1 MKKRMKLRAC
11 CAALAAAVCCS
22 LVPGLSGQDALAVSQ
37 SQIDALEEQRD
48 ELKAQREEMQ
58 AGIDELES
66 QQADILEQKTA
77 LDERN
82 EVYRQEI
89 ELTEEQVG
97 LYTQL
102 VEQKQ
107 REVEQA
113 TADED
118 EQLANYRRH
127 VRAMEEN
134 GKFTYLSIL
143 FGSSSLGELMSNLD
157 MVGEIMEADQR
168 SYEQYTAAREESERV
183 QAEYAIRISILDARQ
198 AELEAEKAELEAQIE
213 EAEQLIAE
221 LEAQLETDRAAY
233 EEQLAKEQALESEIQ
248 NMIAELERQEAANS
262 IVLHRHL
269 HLAAAR
275 LQPRQ
280 RLRLAYPPIWG
291 DMRFHAG
298 EDIGAP
304 SGTPILAADS
314 GIATVHTQHG
324 NGYGNYIIINHGGGR
339 TTLYRAHERLRRL
352 QRAERHAGPDHRL
365 RRLHRNSTGRTC
377 TSRSA
382 STALRPTPRATS
394 ASDKGLPPPAKRP
407 WRRGPALRSAHSKA
421 PVCGLGLYCAFAAR
435 EQFGEGGAGPP

>member
-118 EQLANYRRH
+118 EQLASYRRH

-183 QAEYAIRISILDARQ
+183 QAEYEDMLAELDARQ

-262 IVLHRHL
+262 IVSTGTYIWPL
-269 HLAAAR
+269 
-275 LQPRQ
+275 PGYSPGS
-280 RLRLAYPPIWG
+280 AYGWRIHPIWG

-314 GIATVHTQHG
+314 GIATVIPNNG

-339 TTLYRAHERLRRL
+339 TTLYAHMSAFAVSNG
-352 QRAERHAGPDHRL
+352 QSVTQGQTIGYVGSTG
-365 RRLHRNSTGRTC
+365 NSTGPHLHFEVRVNG
-377 TSRSA
+377 
-382 STALRPTPRATS
+382 ATTDPKS
-394 ASDKGLPPPAKRP
+394 YFS
-407 WRRGPALRSAHSKA
+407 
-421 PVCGLGLYCAFAAR
+421 
-435 EQFGEGGAGPP
+435 FG